1 MWSFASN
8 AIAGSLKKKAQPSKC
23 SISNPDCSDDEVSS
37 CTSREEGLDCPIC
50 WESFNLVE
58 NVPYVLWCGHTMCKN
73 CILGL
78 HWAVVKF
85 LPFLSSCHCSSHAPG
100 AICCLSGWCTKAT
113 SGSHARTTFCSGWL
127 RA

>member
-58 NVPYVLWCGHTMCKN
+58 NVPYDGVATQCARTVSLVFT
-73 CILGL
+73 GL
-78 HWAVVKF
+78 LSSF

-113 SGSHARTTFCSGWL
+113 SGSHARITFCSGWL